1 MLYRADW
8 RSSWRSADTRTRT
21 LDRLVHGRLDL
32 EHLEPLEV
40 GGARE
45 GRDDLDSLDRPVLGR
60 Y

>member
-32 EHLEPLEV
+32 EPLEV

>member
-1 MLYRADW
+1 MYRADW
-8 RSSWRSADTRTRT
+8 RCLVEVLGEVRIGRPAPWS

-32 EHLEPLEV
+32 EPLVV

-45 GRDDLDSLDRPVLGR
+45 GRDDLDSLLAA